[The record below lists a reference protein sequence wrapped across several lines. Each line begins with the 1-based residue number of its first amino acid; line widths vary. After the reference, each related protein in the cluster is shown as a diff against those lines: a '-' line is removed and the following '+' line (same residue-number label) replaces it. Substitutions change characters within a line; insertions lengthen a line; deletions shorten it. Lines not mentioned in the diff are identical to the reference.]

1 MSSEK
6 QNGLKL
12 LGLHLS
18 LYPEYIRNEVLNKI
32 RNTIAYE
39 PVIGIMGKTGSG
51 KSSLINALF
60 QQPLSAVSH
69 NAGCTREALYFKF
82 EVGERKMTLIDLPGA
97 GESLAYDKEYRRL
110 YQSII
115 PDLNLILWVM
125 KADDRASS
133 SDEDFY
139 QFLLECGVSPDC
151 IVFVI
156 NQADKAEPSLEWC
169 RETIAPS
176 AEQRLTLTARC
187 HAVSQ
192 QFCPPHPVHAVSA
205 STGYNLPLLVETLVS
220 ALPASASS
228 GVFCQIK
235 EIHRTSDAE
244 QVVRQNFGELV
255 GELFS
260 CIIDAVPLPEALKDR
275 LHAIRESLA
284 CAASTLWHW
293 FF

>member
-1 MSSEK
+1 MPK
-6 QNGLKL
+6 N
-12 LGLHLS
+12 
-18 LYPEYIRNEVLNKI
+18 IRNGF
-32 RNTIAYE
+32 NTLKQHFSVIPNYLTQAFIDRLQHVIDYE
-39 PVIGIMGKTGSG
+39 PVIGIMGKTGTG
-51 KSSLINALF
+51 KSSLVNALF
-60 QQPLSAVSH
+60 QHPLSMVS
-69 NAGCTREALYFKF
+69 NSTGCTREALHFKF

-97 GESLAYDKEYRRL
+97 GESIAYDKEYRTL
-110 YQSII
+110 YQSIL

-125 KADDRASS
+125 KADDRACST
-133 SDEDFY
+133 DEAFY

-169 RETIAPS
+169 RETATPS
-176 AEQRLTLTARC
+176 AEQLLTLAARC
-187 HAVSQ
+187 NAVSQ
-192 QFCPPHPVHAVSA
+192 QFRPPHPVHPVSA
-205 STGYNLPLLVETLVS
+205 STGYNLPLLVEILVS

-235 EIHRTSDAE
+235 EIHRTSEAE
-244 QVVRQNFGELV
+244 QVVRQDFGELV

-260 CIIDAVPLPEALKDR
+260 RIIDAVPLPEALKER

-284 CAASTLWHW
+284 SAASTLWHW

>member
-6 QNGLKL
+6 QNGLKM

-18 LYPEYIRNEVLNKI
+18 LYPEYLRNEVLNKI
-32 RNTIAYE
+32 RDTIAYE

-51 KSSLINALF
+51 KSSLVNALF
-60 QQPLSAVSH
+60 QQSLSPVS
-69 NAGCTREALYFKF
+69 NVAGCTREALYFRCDA
-82 EVGERKMTLIDLPGA
+82 GERRMTLIDLPGA
-97 GESLAYDKEYRRL
+97 GESLAYDKEYRKL
-110 YQSII
+110 YQSLI

-125 KADDRASS
+125 KADDRACTT
-133 SDEDFY
+133 DEDFY

-151 IVFVI
+151 IVFII

-169 RETIAPS
+169 RETGTPS

-187 HAVSQ
+187 NAVSH
-192 QFCPPHPVHAVSA
+192 QFRTSHPVHPVSA

-220 ALPASASS
+220 ALPASACS

-244 QVVRQNFGELV
+244 QVVRQDFGELV
-255 GELFS
+255 GELLS
-260 CIIDAVPLPEALKDR
+260 RIIDAVPLPEALKDR
-275 LHAIRESLA
+275 LHAIRESLVS
-284 CAASTLWHW
+284 AASTLWHR

>member
-1 MSSEK
+1 MPK
-6 QNGLKL
+6 N
-12 LGLHLS
+12 
-18 LYPEYIRNEVLNKI
+18 IRNGFNALKQHFSVIPDYLTQAFI
-32 RNTIAYE
+32 DRLQYVIDYE

-69 NAGCTREALYFKF
+69 NTGCTREALHFKF

-110 YQSII
+110 YQLLI

-125 KADDRASS
+125 KADDRACS

-169 RETIAPS
+169 RETGTPS

-187 HAVSQ
+187 NAVSHH
-192 QFCPPHPVHAVSA
+192 FRSSHPVHAVSA
-205 STGYNLPLLVETLVS
+205 STGYNLPLLVGTLVS

-244 QVVRQNFGELV
+244 QVVRQDFGELV

-260 CIIDAVPLPEALKDR
+260 RIIDAVPLPEALKDR
-275 LHAIRESLA
+275 LHVIRESLA
-284 CAASTLWHW
+284 SAASTLWHW

>member
-39 PVIGIMGKTGSG
+39 PIIGIMGKTGSG

-69 NAGCTREALYFKF
+69 NTGCTREALHFKF

-110 YQSII
+110 YQSLI

-125 KADDRASS
+125 KADDRACS

-169 RETIAPS
+169 RETGTLS
-176 AEQRLTLTARC
+176 VEQRLTLTARC
-187 HAVSQ
+187 NAVSHH
-192 QFCPPHPVHAVSA
+192 FRTSHPVHPVSA
-205 STGYNLPLLVETLVS
+205 STGYNLPLLVGTLVS

-244 QVVRQNFGELV
+244 QVVRQDFGELV

-260 CIIDAVPLPEALKDR
+260 RIIDAVPLPETLKDR
-275 LHAIRESLA
+275 LHVIRESLA
-284 CAASTLWHW
+284 SAASTLWHW

>member
-6 QNGLKL
+6 QNGIKL

-18 LYPEYIRNEVLNKI
+18 LCPEYVRSEVLNKI

-69 NAGCTREALYFKF
+69 NAGCTREALHFRF

-110 YQSII
+110 YQSLI

-125 KADDRASS
+125 KADDRSCS

-156 NQADKAEPSLEWC
+156 NQADKAEPSVEWC
-169 RETIAPS
+169 RETGTPS
-176 AEQRLTLTARC
+176 AEQRLTLAARC
-187 HAVSQ
+187 SAVSQ
-192 QFCPPHPVHAVSA
+192 HFRPPHPVHAVSA
-205 STGYNLPLLVETLVS
+205 STGYNLPLLVGTLVS

-244 QVVRQNFGELV
+244 QVVRQDFGELV

-260 CIIDAVPLPEALKDR
+260 RIIDAVPLPETLKDR
-275 LHAIRESLA
+275 LHVIRESLA
-284 CAASTLWHW
+284 RAASTLWHW

>member
-6 QNGLKL
+6 QNELKL

-69 NAGCTREALYFKF
+69 NTGCTREALHFKF

-110 YQSII
+110 YQSLI

-125 KADDRASS
+125 KADDRACPAMRIFISS
-133 SDEDFY
+133 CWNVGFHRTALYLSSIRPTR
-139 QFLLECGVSPDC
+139 LNPHWNGV
-151 IVFVI
+151 
-156 NQADKAEPSLEWC
+156 AKRA
-169 RETIAPS
+169 
-176 AEQRLTLTARC
+176 
-187 HAVSQ
+187 
-192 QFCPPHPVHAVSA
+192 
-205 STGYNLPLLVETLVS
+205 LPLQSNDSPLRPGATQ
-220 ALPASASS
+220 
-228 GVFCQIK
+228 FHI
-235 EIHRTSDAE
+235 TS
-244 QVVRQNFGELV
+244 
-255 GELFS
+255 
-260 CIIDAVPLPEALKDR
+260 VPLTRYIPFPPAPVITCPFWSEPLSVPCQ
-275 LHAIRESLA
+275 HQP
-284 CAASTLWHW
+284 AAVCSVR
-293 FF
+293 

>member
-1 MSSEK
+1 MSKNIGNGFNALK
-6 QNGLKL
+6 QHFSVIPDYLTQAFIDRL
-12 LGLHLS
+12 Q
-18 LYPEYIRNEVLNKI
+18 YVID
-32 RNTIAYE
+32 YE
-39 PVIGIMGKTGSG
+39 PVIGIMGKTGTG
-51 KSSLINALF
+51 KSSLVNALF
-60 QQPLSAVSH
+60 QSPLSTVSH
-69 NAGCTREALYFKF
+69 NAGCTREALHFKF
-82 EVGERKMTLIDLPGA
+82 EVGERKMTLIDLPGV

-110 YQSII
+110 YQSLI

-125 KADDRASS
+125 KADDRACS
-133 SDEDFY
+133 SDESFY

-169 RETIAPS
+169 RETATPS
-176 AEQRLTLTARC
+176 SEQLLTLAARC
-187 HAVSQ
+187 NAVSQ
-192 QFCPPHPVHAVSA
+192 QFSSPHPVHPVSA

-235 EIHRTSDAE
+235 EIHRTSEAE
-244 QVVRQNFGELV
+244 LVVRQDFGELV

-260 CIIDAVPLPEALKDR
+260 RIIDAVPLPEALRDR
-275 LHAIRESLA
+275 LHAIRESLTS
-284 CAASTLWHW
+284 AASTLWHW

>member
-69 NAGCTREALYFKF
+69 NTSCTREALHFKF

-110 YQSII
+110 YQSLI

-125 KADDRASS
+125 KADDRACS

-169 RETIAPS
+169 RETGTPS

-187 HAVSQ
+187 NAVSHH
-192 QFCPPHPVHAVSA
+192 FRTSHPVHPVSA

-235 EIHRTSDAE
+235 EIHRTPEAE
-244 QVVRQNFGELV
+244 QLVRQDFGELV

-260 CIIDAVPLPEALKDR
+260 RIIDAVPLPEALKDR

-284 CAASTLWHW
+284 RAASALWHR

>member
-69 NAGCTREALYFKF
+69 NAGCTREALHFKF

-110 YQSII
+110 YQSLI

-125 KADDRASS
+125 KADDRACS

-156 NQADKAEPSLEWC
+156 NQADKAEPSLEWN
-169 RETIAPS
+169 RETATPS
-176 AEQRLTLTARC
+176 AEQQHTLAARC
-187 HAVSQ
+187 NAISQ
-192 QFCPPHPVHAVSA
+192 HFRTPHPVHPVSA
-205 STGYNLPLLVETLVS
+205 STGYNLPLLVGTLVS

-244 QVVRQNFGELV
+244 QVVRQDFGELV

-260 CIIDAVPLPEALKDR
+260 RIIDAVPLPETLKDR
-275 LHAIRESLA
+275 LHVIRESLA
-284 CAASTLWHW
+284 SAASTLWHW

>member
-1 MSSEK
+1 MPK
-6 QNGLKL
+6 N
-12 LGLHLS
+12 
-18 LYPEYIRNEVLNKI
+18 IRNGFNALKQHFSVIPDYLTQAFI
-32 RNTIAYE
+32 DRLQYVIDYE

-60 QQPLSAVSH
+60 QQPLSSVSH
-69 NAGCTREALYFKF
+69 NTGCTREALHFKF

-125 KADDRASS
+125 KADDRACS

-169 RETIAPS
+169 RETGTPS

-187 HAVSQ
+187 NAVSHH
-192 QFCPPHPVHAVSA
+192 FRTSHPVHPVSA
-205 STGYNLPLLVETLVS
+205 STGYNLPLLVGTLVS

-244 QVVRQNFGELV
+244 QVVRQDFGELV

-260 CIIDAVPLPEALKDR
+260 RIIDAVPLPEALKDR
-275 LHAIRESLA
+275 LHVIRESLA
-284 CAASTLWHW
+284 SAASTLWHW

>member
-6 QNGLKL
+6 QSGLKL

-18 LYPEYIRNEVLNKI
+18 LCPEFLRYEVLNKI
-32 RNTIAYE
+32 RDTIAYE
-39 PVIGIMGKTGSG
+39 PVIGIMGKTGTG
-51 KSSLINALF
+51 KSSLVNALF
-60 QQPLSAVSH
+60 QQSISPVS
-69 NAGCTREALYFKF
+69 NVSGCTREALYFRCDA
-82 EVGERKMTLIDLPGA
+82 GERRLTLIDLPGA
-97 GESLAYDKEYRRL
+97 GESLAYDKKYRTL
-110 YQSII
+110 YQSLL

-125 KADDRASS
+125 KADDRACST
-133 SDEDFY
+133 DEAFY
-139 QFLLECGVSPDC
+139 QFLLECGVSQDC

-169 RETIAPS
+169 RETATPS
-176 AEQRLTLTARC
+176 AEQLLTLAARC
-187 HAVSQ
+187 NAVSQ
-192 QFCPPHPVHAVSA
+192 QFSSPHPVHPVSA

-235 EIHRTSDAE
+235 EIHRTSEAE
-244 QVVRQNFGELV
+244 LVVRQDFGELV

-260 CIIDAVPLPEALKDR
+260 RIIDAVPLPEALKDR
-275 LHAIRESLA
+275 LHAIRESLTS
-284 CAASTLWHW
+284 AASTLWHW

>member
-1 MSSEK
+1 MSSDK
-6 QNGLKL
+6 KNGLKL

-18 LYPEYIRNEVLNKI
+18 LCPEYVRHEVLNKI

-39 PVIGIMGKTGSG
+39 PVIGIMGKTGAG
-51 KSSLINALF
+51 KSSLVNALF
-60 QQPLSAVSH
+60 QQPLSTVSH
-69 NAGCTREALYFKF
+69 NAGCTREALHFKF

-97 GESLAYDKEYRRL
+97 GESLAYDKEYRSL
-110 YQSII
+110 YQSLI

-125 KADDRASS
+125 KADDRACS
-133 SDEDFY
+133 SDESFY

-156 NQADKAEPSLEWC
+156 NQADKAEPSLKWC
-169 RETIAPS
+169 RETGTPS
-176 AEQRLTLTARC
+176 AEQRLTLTTRC
-187 HAVSQ
+187 NAVAQ
-192 QFCPPHPVHAVSA
+192 HFHTPHPVYAVSA
-205 STGYNLPLLVETLVS
+205 STGYNLPLLVEILVT

-235 EIHRTSDAE
+235 GIHRTSEAE
-244 QVVRQNFGELV
+244 QVVQQDFGELV

-260 CIIDAVPLPEALKDR
+260 RIIDSLPMPEALKNR
-275 LHAIRESLA
+275 LHALRESLA
-284 CAASTLWHW
+284 CTASTLWHW